1 MPTACRDIWDNAPFL
16 AARSRLLPLL
26 AIIAFALSWGLLAVL
41 LRTGAASR
49 LAIDEPNHRS
59 LHKEATPRIGGL
71 GIVAGMLACTPFLT
85 PLLCLLAMS
94 AAMLAALSFV
104 DDRRGV
110 PMLIRL
116 GAHCAAALLWVTMLG
131 GWPPVLGAVA
141 VLLLVWM
148 TNLYNFMDGA
158 DGLAGGMAIIGFS
171 AYGIGAWLGGQPELA
186 LLCAAVAA
194 ASLGFLFFNFPPARI
209 FMGDVG
215 SISLG
220 FLAGALGLLGW
231 RLGLWP
237 AWFPLLV
244 FSPFIVDATL
254 TLLRRMLSGKRFWQ
268 AHREHYYQRL
278 LCMGWSQRRAALAE
292 YALMLVSAASALFSA
307 HADLVLQALV
317 LGGWVLV
324 YVALAWRVDAAWRGK
339 EATST

>member
-1 MPTACRDIWDNAPFL
+1 M
-16 AARSRLLPLL
+16 
-26 AIIAFALSWGLLAVL
+26 
-41 LRTGAASR
+41 
-49 LAIDEPNHRS
+49 DEPNHRS
-59 LHKEATPRIGGL
+59 LHKAAIPRIGGL
-71 GIVAGMLACTPFLT
+71 GILAGTLACLLSLT
-85 PLLCLLAMS
+85 PLLWLV
-94 AAMLAALSFV
+94 AALGCALAVLSFL

-110 PMLIRL
+110 PILIRFC
-116 GAHCAAALLWVTMLG
+116 AHIAAAAIWVEIVG
-131 GWPPVLGAVA
+131 GWPPVLAMLA

-158 DGLAGGMAIIGFS
+158 DGLAGGMAVTGFS
-171 AYGIGAWLGGQPELA
+171 TYAAGAWLGGQAELA

-194 ASLGFLFFNFPPARI
+194 ASLGFLRFNFPPAKV

-244 FSPFIVDATL
+244 FSPFVVDATL

-268 AHREHYYQRL
+268 AHSEHYYQRL
-278 LCMGWSQRRAALAE
+278 LHMGWSQRRTTLAE
-292 YALMLVSAASALFSA
+292 YALMIVSAASALWLA
-307 HADLVLQALV
+307 HADIVLQVSV
-317 LGGWVLV
+317 LAGWGLA
-324 YVALAWRVDAAWRGK
+324 YGALAWRIDTAWREQ
-339 EATST
+339 EAMP